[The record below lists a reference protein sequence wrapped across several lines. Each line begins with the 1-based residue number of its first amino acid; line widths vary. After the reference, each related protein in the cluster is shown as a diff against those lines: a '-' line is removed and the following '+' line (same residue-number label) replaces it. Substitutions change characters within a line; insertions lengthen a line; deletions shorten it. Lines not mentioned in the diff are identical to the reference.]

1 MNCPTFHILIATAG
15 RRSLRT
21 MLNSLK
27 CELTKDDA
35 ITIVFDG
42 EGARAKSGISD
53 EWLIGHISKI
63 TIIEQ
68 TPNLGYWGHGIRNK
82 YQDIVEPRTTFLLNA
97 DDDDVYTYGS
107 FNVLRKQCVDPD
119 ILYIAKFG
127 FFYKP
132 NVCPIQTEKIKEADI
147 GTPCG
152 IIPSGIAGKAI
163 WQHRYGG
170 DFEYYN
176 KLQSFAKGVKYI
188 DHVIYRIVNN
198 QRIRLHIPGLP
209 YTITRSEYSHDAYT
223 GKVQRFSPMMRS
235 IGFEV
240 YHYGVET
247 SESGAT
253 KDFDLLTKDEWNQLR
268 AESLQYLDPKL
279 SLEDA
284 KKQVA
289 SSYVIHSLMN
299 WSTPLSK
306 EFNKRFRAKLIEN
319 YRGKSTD
326 IVCLPLGKM
335 HQDGIDKVDCVAVE
349 TGIGYTGSYLNF
361 RIFETYAW
369 MSKCLGVEKKDPN
382 NYWFVIPNY
391 FDTNEFKLSLKPN
404 KLKVG
409 FLGRVSSVKGCGII
423 REVAKRFPNVQFILC
438 GQGDPTPFTDIP
450 NVIYNGS
457 IHGSERSNFLGDCVA
472 FLHPAKYLEP
482 FGGGP
487 VEAQLCGTPVICSDW
502 GGMVETIE
510 QGKTGVRCHTLSDY
524 CEGVQMALDGKF
536 DRTYIRQRAAKLF
549 DMYSIAY
556 NYDYVFKS
564 ILDIYTP
571 GKNGWYSPDTHIIP
585 LVQNNI
591 EPPQILPIVINATPE
606 QQMVN
611 SRIRIHIPAVPY
623 TITRSEYSHDAF
635 TNKVKQFSPMMR
647 SRGFEVYH
655 YGVETSESGA
665 TKQIDL
671 LTKDEWTNLRIDT
684 LQFLDPK
691 LTREEAT
698 RKNMDPQL
706 VVSTFSNWSSP
717 LTKEFN
723 KRFREKL
730 IENYRGKTTDVVCI
744 PLSRTYQDALDKI
757 HCIVVETGI
766 GYEGSHTNFR
776 IFEAYSWMSKTL
788 GIEDTQP
795 NNYWFVIP
803 HAFNSDEF
811 KLSITPNLTAKTKV
825 PRIGYMGRLTTL
837 KGCGIIVEIAKRFP
851 HVEFVLCGQGDP
863 SPFLKVPNVIYKP
876 AIHGTE
882 RSDFLGSCTGFLH
895 LAKYLEP
902 FGCGPVEAQLCGTPV
917 ICSDWGG
924 MAETVEQFKTGLRGH
939 TVADYCH
946 GVQMALDGIFDRKY
960 IRQRAVNLYDM
971 RNLACNYE
979 YALKSI
985 IDIHISGKNGWYSP
999 DTHIRPLLQN
1009 TEFIPSPRIYIFIVY
1024 YGQVPN
1030 YFQLFLDSLGINTDI
1045 LTVFFVSDI
1054 NLSSFTI
1061 PENLIQ
1067 IKLSFNNIRERISKL
1082 LLTTYGKSVLADDL
1096 VKNAYKLVDFKITFP
1111 VLFDDI
1117 LQEYNI
1123 SKNDYVGWGDCDII
1137 YGKFSNFINFKEPY
1151 EIIGGWHGHLTA
1163 IRNTDSFKNL
1173 YKAIPNYFDLVAD
1186 NNTTYVTDEIAY
1198 RPYLIKYLED
1208 NKFKM
1213 CYTNR
1218 HFCDIVPEC
1227 YYDKRRPDHKT
1238 RDRNFFHV
1246 YNTMKNILYLYY
1258 DKQSSS
1264 LIILYED
1271 GQISETLYCHLQ
1283 KRPMSLAFTSYNSGF
1298 YINEN
1303 SFSLGLNLD
1312 MIYYINL
1319 DKRKDRNQ
1327 HVLNQLNN
1335 ASISNKI
1342 KRFTAID
1349 GDTYAFTK
1357 EELDLF
1363 KNADFL
1369 KTPSAKKMMGNQLSH
1384 LYIFKDMVEKGYSK
1398 ILILQ
1403 DDVVFREGFVDHLNK
1418 VLDSLPS
1425 NCEILNIGIHE
1436 YCYFDKF
1443 KAYDLTA
1450 KDDYVR
1456 IEKEKI
1462 NDSVS
1467 IWKNTIQPCSLSY
1480 ILTLTG
1486 AKNMISHF
1494 EQAGFLCGTD
1504 IGFNRYLQK
1513 KDIFYGS
1520 RTILCTGDP
1529 SFGTDI
1535 FNTDAWWK
1543 K

>member
-1 MNCPTFHILIATAG
+1 
-15 RRSLRT
+15 

-27 CELTKDDA
+27 GELRQDDA

-42 EGARAKSGISD
+42 EGAKAKSGISD
-53 EWLIGHISKI
+53 EWLIGHSSKI

-68 TPNLGYWGHGIRNK
+68 KPNLGYWGHGIRNK
-82 YQDIVEPRTTFLLNA
+82 YQGTLEPRTTFIMNA
-97 DDDDVYTYGS
+97 DDDDMYTYGS

-127 FFYKP
+127 FFHKNWVGP
-132 NVCPIQTEKIKEADI
+132 TQTEKIKEGDI

-152 IIPSGIAGKAI
+152 IIPSRIAGNAI

-176 KLQSFAKGVKYI
+176 QLQTFAKAVKYV
-188 DHVIYRIVNN
+188 DHIIYRIINN
-198 QRIRLHIPGLP
+198 PKIRLHIPGIP
-209 YTITRSEYSHDAYT
+209 CTITRSEYSHDAYT
-223 GKVQRFSPMMRS
+223 GKVHRFSPMMRS
-235 IGFEV
+235 RGFEV
-240 YHYGVET
+240 FHYGVET
-247 SESGAT
+247 SESGAN
-253 KDFDLLTKDEWNQLR
+253 KDFNLLTKDEWNKLR
-268 AESLQYLDPKL
+268 IESLQYVDSKL
-279 SLEDA
+279 SLDDA
-284 KKQVA
+284 KKQSESA
-289 SSYVIHSLMN
+289 YVIHSLMN

-306 EFNKRFRAKLIEN
+306 EFNKRFREKLIEN

-326 IVCLPLGKM
+326 IVCLPLGRM
-335 HQDGIDKVDCVAVE
+335 HQDAIDKVDCVAVE
-349 TGIGYTGSYLNF
+349 TGIGYSDSFLNF
-361 RIFETYAW
+361 RIFETHAW
-369 MSKCLGVEKKDPN
+369 MSKTLGVEDKEPN

-391 FDTNEFKLSLKPN
+391 FDTNEFKLSLKPEPM
-404 KLKVG
+404 KVG
-409 FLGRVSSVKGCGII
+409 FLGRITSLKGCGII
-423 REVAKRFPNVQFILC
+423 KEVALRFPGVQFILC
-438 GQGDPTPFTDIP
+438 GNGDHTPFTNVP
-450 NVIYNGS
+450 NVIYKSS
-457 IHGSERSNFLGDCVA
+457 IHGSERSEFLGSCVA

-482 FGGGP
+482 FGGAP

-524 CEGVQMALDGKF
+524 CEGVQMAIDGKF

-549 DMYSIAY
+549 DMYKLAY
-556 NYDYVFKS
+556 NYEYTFKS

-585 LVQNNI
+585 LVQDNI
-591 EPPQILPIVINATPE
+591 ESPVILPVVKTPTKE
-606 QQMVN
+606 EIKAN
-611 SRIRIHIPAVPY
+611 SKIRIHMPAIPY
-623 TITRSEYSHDAF
+623 TITRPEYSHDAF

-647 SRGFEVYH
+647 SRGFEVFH

-665 TKQIDL
+665 TNQIDL
-671 LTKDEWTNLRIDT
+671 LTKDEWTQLRIDT
-684 LQFLDPK
+684 LQFLEPK

-698 RKNMDPQL
+698 RKNNDPHL

-744 PLSRTYQDALDKI
+744 PLSRTYQDALDKVD
-757 HCIVVETGI
+757 CIVVETGI
-766 GYEGSHTNFR
+766 GYDGSHTNFR
-776 IFEAYSWMSKTL
+776 IFEAYSWMSRAL
-788 GIEDTQP
+788 GAEDKAP

-803 HAFNSDEF
+803 HAFNVDEF
-811 KLSITPNLTAKTKV
+811 KLSLIPKTQTA
-825 PRIGYMGRLTTL
+825 RIGYMGRLTSL
-837 KGCGIIVEIAKRFP
+837 KGCGIIVEIAKHFP

-863 SPFLKVPNVIYKP
+863 TPFLKLPNVIYKQP
-876 AIHGTE
+876 IHGLE

-924 MAETVEQFKTGLRGH
+924 MAETIEQFKTGLRGR

-946 GVQMALDGIFDRKY
+946 GVQMALDGFFDRAY

-971 RNLACNYE
+971 HNLACNYE

-985 IDIHISGKNGWYSP
+985 IDIHTPGKNGWYSP
-999 DTHIRPLLQN
+999 DTHIRPLLEN
-1009 TEFIPSPRIYIFIVY
+1009 IEVEAPPRIYIFIVY
-1024 YGQVPN
+1024 YGKVPN
-1030 YFQLFLDSLGINTDI
+1030 YFQLYLDSLGINTDM
-1045 LTVFFVSDI
+1045 LTIFFVSDI
-1054 NLSSFTI
+1054 DLSSFTI
-1061 PENLIQ
+1061 PENLVQ
-1067 IKLSFNNIRERISKL
+1067 INLPFSNIRERISGL
-1082 LLTTYGKSVLADDL
+1082 LLTTYGKTVLADDL
-1096 VKNAYKLVDFKITFP
+1096 VKNAYKLVDFKIVFP
-1111 VLFDDI
+1111 VLFEDI
-1117 LQEYNI
+1117 LQKYNVT
-1123 SKNDYVGWGDCDII
+1123 KRDYVGWGDCDII
-1137 YGKFSNFINFKEPY
+1137 YGKFSNFIDLKQPY

-1163 IRNTDSFKNL
+1163 IKNTDSFKNL
-1173 YKAIPNYFDLVAD
+1173 YKNIPDYFDLVTE
-1186 NNTTYVTDEIAY
+1186 NKRSYGTDEIAY
-1198 RPYLIKYLED
+1198 RPYLVKYLEV

-1218 HFCDIVPEC
+1218 YFCDIVPEC
-1227 YYDKRRPDHKT
+1227 YYDSRRPDHKIH
-1238 RDRNFFHV
+1238 DRNFFHV
-1246 YNTMKNILYLYY
+1246 YNTSKNMSYLYY
-1258 DKQSSS
+1258 DKDASK

-1283 KRPMSLAFTSYNSGF
+1283 KRTMSLPFTSYKSGF
-1298 YINEN
+1298 YIHEDM
-1303 SFSLGLNLD
+1303 FSLSLNVD

-1327 HVLNQLNN
+1327 HVINQFKKAGIAGNN
-1335 ASISNKI
+1335 V

-1349 GDTYAFTK
+1349 GDTYTFSD
-1357 EELDLF
+1357 EELSLF

-1384 LYIFKDMVEKGYSK
+1384 LYIFKDMLEKGYSK

-1403 DDVVFREGFVDHLNK
+1403 DDVVFRDNFVEHLNK
-1418 VLDSLPS
+1418 VSNSLPL
-1425 NCEILNIGIHE
+1425 NCEIANIGIHE
-1436 YCYFDKF
+1436 YCYFNEF

-1456 IEKEKI
+1456 VEKEKI

-1467 IWKNTIQPCSLSY
+1467 LWKNTIQPCSLSY
-1480 ILTLTG
+1480 ILTRNG

-1513 KDIFYGS
+1513 KNIFYGS

-1535 FNTDAWWK
+1535 FNTEKWWK
-1543 K
+1543 